1 MSPKK
6 SLLFILVLSSCV
18 LFSQERS
25 VTKNEV
31 RQLLHSSDSCL
42 FKSDY
47 KNSLSFSRRALDLSL
62 EMKDDNLIGR
72 SYNTIAGNY
81 EEIVEIDK
89 ALEYYNKSIY
99 HFQKAGN
106 DTLKAAVLNNIGN
119 IYFFRKKDFNKA
131 IEYYNKCIEISE
143 GINNVFSIVLSK
155 LNLASLYFDIGDYDK
170 GSFHLEY
177 VEKNRDRI
185 RIVDVQGYLYILLG
199 KKFHHLKQNDKADF
213 NFYEAIRLGEK
224 NNSKIYLSDSYYAY
238 SEFLFAIDN
247 YKKAYTF
254 LNKHLVLKNEI
265 FDLEKIKNAKII
277 GMDIA
282 LDESKRQLKL
292 VNQEKLLQ
300 QDNLKKT
307 KIIITLILVFLMMIL
322 FLLYIF
328 YRNNI
333 FRKKVNIYLGEKN
346 EELKKAKEKAEEASK
361 LKTQFISTISHE
373 LRTPLYGVVGITN
386 MLSDEHKELT
396 DSPHLNSLK
405 FSARYLLSLVNDL
418 LQINKIEENKVVL
431 ENLTMNIKDEVNM
444 VSNSLS
450 FIANRNRNKIVTE
463 IDEAIPE
470 YLVGDKLRLSQI
482 FMNLVSNG
490 LKFTQNGEVRI
501 KAHLEK
507 TIDTI
512 CYVKFEV
519 EDTGVGIA
527 EKDLSKIFDKF
538 VQIDRK
544 EDDYQG
550 AGLGLSIVKKLVAIF
565 NSEIFVESQE
575 GKGTKFTF
583 TIGFNADI
591 TKVNE
596 IIYNINVDLSNDLVY
611 KVLVVEDNKINQMV
625 TRKIMEKNNYK
636 TMIVDDGYAAIEA
649 LLKEHFDVVL
659 MDINMPLING
669 FETTRLIRKKGITIP
684 IIALTAFAKEEVSE
698 EAISAGMNDVLIKP
712 FEASKLMY
720 IIETLVKRNTG

>member
-1 MSPKK
+1 MSPNK
-6 SLLFILVLSSCV
+6 SLLFILVLTSYV

-25 VTKNEV
+25 MTKNEV

-42 FKSDY
+42 YKSDY
-47 KNSLSFSRRALDLSL
+47 KNSLSFSSKALDLAL

-89 ALEYYNKSIY
+89 ALEYYDKSIY

-119 IYFFRKKDFNKA
+119 IYFFRKKDFDKA
-131 IEYYNKCIEISE
+131 IEYYHKSIEISE
-143 GINNVFSIVLSK
+143 RINNVFSIVLSK
-155 LNLASLYFDIGDYDK
+155 LNLASLYFEMGDFDQ
-170 GSFHLEY
+170 GSYHLDY

-185 RIVDVQGYLYILLG
+185 RIVDVQGYLHILLG

-213 NFYEAIRLGEK
+213 NFNEAINLGEK
-224 NNSKIYLSDSYYAY
+224 NNSKIYLSDAYHDY
-238 SEFLFAIDN
+238 SEFLFAIGN
-247 YKKAYTF
+247 YKKAYIF
-254 LNKHLVLKNEI
+254 LDKHQVLKNEI

-282 LDESKRQLKL
+282 LDESKRQLTV

-300 QDNLKKT
+300 EDNLKKT
-307 KIIITLILVFLMMIL
+307 KIIITLILVFLMLLL
-322 FLLYIF
+322 FLLYVF

-333 FRKKVNIYLGEKN
+333 FRKKVNDYLKVKN
-346 EELKKAKEKAEEASK
+346 EELKIAKEKAEEASK

-386 MLSDEHKELT
+386 MLSDEHKELA

-431 ENLTMNIKDEVNM
+431 ENLTMNIKDEINM

-463 IDEAIPE
+463 IDETIPE

-501 KAHLEK
+501 KAYLEK
-507 TIDTI
+507 KMGTI
-512 CYVKFEV
+512 CYVRFEV

-527 EKDLSKIFDKF
+527 EKDISKIFDKF

-550 AGLGLSIVKKLVAIF
+550 AGLGLSIVKKLVSLF
-565 NSEIFVESQE
+565 DSDIFVESQE

-583 TIGFNADI
+583 TIGFNADM

-596 IIYNINVDLSNDLVY
+596 IINDIKVDLSNDKFY

-625 TRKIMEKNNYK
+625 TRKIMEKNNFK
-636 TMIVDDGYAAIEA
+636 TVIVDDGYAAIEA

-669 FETTRLIRKKGITIP
+669 FETTRLIRKKGMTIP
-684 IIALTAFAKEEVSE
+684 IIALTAFAKEEVAE
-698 EAISAGMNDVLIKP
+698 EAISAGMNDILIKP
-712 FEASKLMY
+712 FEPSRLIY
-720 IIETLVKRNTG
+720 IIETLVKRDIA

>member
-1 MSPKK
+1 
-6 SLLFILVLSSCV
+6 
-18 LFSQERS
+18 
-25 VTKNEV
+25 
-31 RQLLHSSDSCL
+31 
-42 FKSDY
+42 
-47 KNSLSFSRRALDLSL
+47 
-62 EMKDDNLIGR
+62 
-72 SYNTIAGNY
+72 GNY

-89 ALEYYNKSIY
+89 ALEYYDKSIY

-106 DTLKAAVLNNIGN
+106 DTLKAAVFNNIGN
-119 IYFFRKKDFNKA
+119 IYFFRKKDFEKA
-131 IEYYNKCIEISE
+131 VEYYNKSIGISE
-143 GINNVFSIVLSK
+143 KINNVFSIVLSK
-155 LNLASLYFDIGDYDK
+155 LNLASLYFDIDNYNQGII
-170 GSFHLEY
+170 HLDY
-177 VEKNRDRI
+177 VEKYKDSI
-185 RIVDVQGYLYILLG
+185 KIADVQGYLYILLG
-199 KKFHHLKQNDKADF
+199 KKFHHLKQNDKANF
-213 NFYEAIRLGEK
+213 NYNKAISLGEK
-224 NNSKIYLSDSYYAY
+224 NNSKIYLSDAYHDY
-238 SEFLFAIDN
+238 SEFLFAIGN
-247 YKKAYTF
+247 YKKAYIF
-254 LNKHLVLKNEI
+254 LDKHQVLKNEI

-282 LDESKRQLKL
+282 LDESKRQLTV
-292 VNQEKLLQ
+292 VNQEKLLHE
-300 QDNLKKT
+300 DNLKKT
-307 KIIITLILVFLMMIL
+307 KIIITLILVFLMLLL
-322 FLLYIF
+322 FLLYVF

-333 FRKKVNIYLGEKN
+333 FRKKVNDYLKVKN
-346 EELKKAKEKAEEASK
+346 EELKIAKEKAEEASK

-386 MLSDEHKELT
+386 MLSDEHKELA

-431 ENLTMNIKDEVNM
+431 ENLTMNIKDEINM

-463 IDEAIPE
+463 IDETIPE

-507 TIDTI
+507 KLNTI
-512 CYVKFEV
+512 CYVRFEV

-527 EKDLSKIFDKF
+527 EKDISKIFDKF

-550 AGLGLSIVKKLVAIF
+550 AGLGLSIVKKLVSLF
-565 NSEIFVESQE
+565 DSDIFVESQE

-583 TIGFNADI
+583 TIGFNADM

-596 IIYNINVDLSNDLVY
+596 IINDIKVDLSNDKFY

-625 TRKIMEKNNYK
+625 TRKIMEKNNFK
-636 TMIVDDGYAAIEA
+636 TVIVDDGYAAIEA

-669 FETTRLIRKKGITIP
+669 FETTRLIRKKGMTIP
-684 IIALTAFAKEEVSE
+684 IIALTAFAKEEVAE

-712 FEASKLMY
+712 FEPSKLIY
-720 IIETLVKRNTG
+720 IIETLVKRDIA